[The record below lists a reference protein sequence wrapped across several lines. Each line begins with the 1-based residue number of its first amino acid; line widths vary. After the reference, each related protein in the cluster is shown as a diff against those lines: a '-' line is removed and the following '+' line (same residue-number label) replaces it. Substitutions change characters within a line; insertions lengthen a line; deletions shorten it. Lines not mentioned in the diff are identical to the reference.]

1 MDIVKDWIIANFGV
15 TALVFIALLI
25 LAVYVGIWVT
35 KLRKDVENKPCVSHH
50 NAINEQSRRLEQDSA
65 LLHRMEG
72 QLESLT
78 RLETGLQQ
86 VSNTLH
92 MMAAGLNTSSPLTQS
107 HSPVSL
113 TQKGEEIA
121 KELNLKNVIN
131 QNWDKIS
138 KVIGEETNP
147 YDIQMKFISIFIS
160 EPDSYIDPESMD
172 RIKTNAFSN
181 GIPLIDYMRMTGILA
196 RDRYF
201 HDHGIDVN
209 EVDKSDPGK
218 K

>member
-1 MDIVKDWIIANFGV
+1 MDFVKDWVIANYGV

-35 KLRKDVENKPCVSHH
+35 RLRKDVENKPCDAHH

-78 RLETGLQQ
+78 RLGTDIQQ
-86 VSNTLH
+86 ISSTLN
-92 MMAAGLNTSSPLTQS
+92 MVAAGLNTPSPLTQS

-121 KELNLKNVIN
+121 KELDLESVITR
-131 QNWDKIS
+131 NWDKIG
-138 KVIGEETNP
+138 KVINEETNP
-147 YDIQMKFISIFIS
+147 YDIQMKFISAFIS
-160 EPDSYIDPESMD
+160 EPDKYIDTESMD
-172 RIKTNAFSN
+172 RIKTSAFSH

-201 HDHGIDVN
+201 RDHGIDVN
-209 EVDKSDPGK
+209 EVDKSDPARK
-218 K
+218 